1 MKAGLYAVRVMK
13 GWRLLIS
20 LDLRV
25 DLLWWVVGESRW
37 MRLGNQEDAAA
48 CSVVDVLNRQG
59 GLERQGVKKKMVST
73 VGQALAGGP
82 VGSGGVLRGVEALHD
97 TGVEPEAPAM
107 YLLSD
112 GMPLGWAVKLRDR
125 FKTQEAMDRWNERD
139 WEGFLKLGLK
149 PELAAEKKLSDDER
163 GAVRKNAERL
173 SSLSGVDL
181 SNAPRRA
188 GEKDLNLTGNHGWLW
203 RGEAGLTPLGLRL
216 LESVPG
222 GGENAKVWRDSKR
235 VWKDN
240 RDNKLFLSRAD
251 SVERERLA
259 AGEAWLV
266 HTLEEA
272 RRLADALTGRSLL
285 EAELQQLLAERLPG
299 LAPAWRSAAQLAHLQ
314 GRVRFT
320 SGVGGTS
327 RARGEAG
334 PRWRRARAALRCRRC
349 GSEVHRRT
357 PCGACGSR
365 GCAYCEACLALG
377 RSRSCALLLRGSA
390 GAEPPAA
397 PQAAGGS
404 AVAPTA
410 SLLDRWGLSPAQR
423 SAAGQALRFLSQ
435 PHKPMPQSPK
445 PLTQPH
451 ELLTQSPKPL
461 AQPHKPLTHPPK
473 PMPQS
478 HKLLTEAN
486 KLLPQSYKPLPHPP
500 EPLTQLPDPL
510 AHQHEHLARPALAIP
525 PRQPAAPR
533 SVPFARLLR
542 LLPFGRPADAR
553 PPRFLLWAVTGAGKT
568 EMIFPLLRYV
578 LDQGGRALVATP
590 RRDVVLELA
599 PRVAKVFPD
608 VPMAVLYGG
617 SEQRWEEARLFIS
630 TTHQLMR
637 FYEAFDLVIIDE
649 LDAFPYHN
657 DPMLEFAAE
666 AACKRDGRFIFLS
679 ATPPP
684 AMQREIRAGRLPH
697 AKVAA
702 RFHGHPL
709 PVPVRIAMD
718 PVGTCLRRRSLPRSL
733 LRPLEES
740 VRRGAQI
747 FVFVTRIRQIEPLTG
762 LLRGC
767 FPGLPLAGTSSQD
780 RERNR
785 KVLEFREGKIRLLV
799 TTTILERG
807 VTVPRSDVYI
817 LDADSDLF
825 DEASLVQMAGRAGRS
840 KDDPNGTVIFASRE
854 WTKSQ
859 RGALRQIRWMNKAA
873 LRGGFLKQKEVV

>member
-1 MKAGLYAVRVMK
+1 
-13 GWRLLIS
+13 
-20 LDLRV
+20 
-25 DLLWWVVGESRW
+25 
-37 MRLGNQEDAAA
+37 
-48 CSVVDVLNRQG
+48 
-59 GLERQGVKKKMVST
+59 
-73 VGQALAGGP
+73 
-82 VGSGGVLRGVEALHD
+82 
-97 TGVEPEAPAM
+97 M

-112 GMPLGWAVKLRDR
+112 GMPLGWAVKLQDR

-272 RRLADALTGRSLL
+272 RRLADALAGRSLL

-327 RARGEAG
+327 RARGCEG

-349 GSEVHRRT
+349 GSEVHCRT

-435 PHKPMPQSPK
+435 PHES
-445 PLTQPH
+445 LTP
-451 ELLTQSPKPL
+451 
-461 AQPHKPLTHPPK
+461 
-473 PMPQS
+473 S
-478 HKLLTEAN
+478 H
-486 KLLPQSYKPLPHPP
+486 KLLPQSHRPLPQPPKPLTRPHELLPQPPELLPQPPELLPQPP
-500 EPLTQLPDPL
+500 EPLTQVHEPL
-510 AHQHEHLARPALAIP
+510 ANLPEPPAEQALAIP
-525 PRQPAAPR
+525 PGQPAAPR
-533 SVPFARLLR
+533 SAPFARLLR

-599 PRVAKVFPD
+599 PRVAKVFPN

-630 TTHQLMR
+630 TTHQLLR

-697 AKVAA
+697 AKVPA

-718 PVGTCLRRRSLPRSL
+718 PVGTCLRRCSLPRSL